1 MKLGSPISIDMENRD
16 RLGIKS
22 LVLIQ
27 EGLK

>member
-16 RLGIKS
+16 RLGIES
-22 LVLIQ
+22 LVSIR